1 MPRPLLTGCA
11 AMAIAVSALALAGLA
26 VPVSAATAAAA
37 QPDAA
42 PPVSLAITSVSP
54 TYATPGETVTVTG
67 TLTNSSDKAMS
78 GLSIQLRSS
87 ATPFSSRGSLQEYA
101 DGTFPADQEVAGAVT
116 TLKKPL
122 AARATVT
129 WSVRLPVNEVGMSS
143 FGVYPLAAEAE
154 NSSLTALTVSRTFL
168 PFWPKTKSLRPD
180 TEAIAWIWPLIDQPR
195 QGVCPG
201 LLNNGLDSSLATG
214 GRLQDL
220 LQVGSQYSGTA
231 HLTWAIDPSLLA
243 DVSTMTKPYTTGSG
257 GCGGAT
263 RPANQ
268 GAESWLAQVKS
279 ATAGQPVFVT
289 PYADAD
295 VAALTRSHMT
305 ADLAQAFTQGR
316 AAATSLLGRNFTGS
330 ATGSTNLT
338 GLAWPA
344 DGIANRAVLKNL
356 AANGISTVVLD
367 SSTMPPSPQQDFTPS
382 AQATASDGTGT
393 PMTVLLSDDTMTQ
406 IIGTANSPSDS
417 KATAFS
423 VEQRYL
429 AETAMIAAEQPSI
442 GRSVVVAP
450 PRRWDPPAGLANEL
464 LSETVNAPWLRSVSL
479 SDLAAV
485 RDPSGKV
492 TRQPPRAHSKSQLS
506 RGLLGQARHVEQQ
519 AGLLTSVEQNPSP
532 LLKNAAAA
540 IESSAWRGGGSAAQQ
555 GAALARQISG
565 YLTRQSGKLT
575 VFVVPRVTLGG
586 LRGTVPVSISN
597 GLNYAVNVKLQAD
610 PSGGITVRA
619 PPHVVTVPPGQ
630 QDIVKISVA
639 ATTVGSTLVRLRLL
653 TPRGTPFSAAATVS
667 IQATH
672 YGTLALVI
680 MAAALGVLVLTAITR
695 GLRHRRAG
703 RGGGRGARQQDGGG
717 GPGDGDGPGDGGQ
730 PQDVGPEP
738 QHSGGPEPQ
747 DAAGPPDWP
756 NEPEEADNVVAD
768 GFTAEH
774 AGDGAGRHGSG
785 RASDQAGRSATGH
798 NAAEGTD
805 DYAWA
810 PGRAD
815 RR

>member
-11 AMAIAVSALALAGLA
+11 AMAIAVSALTVAGLA

-37 QPDAA
+37 QPDGA
-42 PPVSLAITSVSP
+42 PPVSLTITSVSP
-54 TYATPGETVTVTG
+54 TYARPGETVTVSG
-67 TLTNSSDKAMS
+67 TLTNSSNRAMS

-87 ATPFSSRGSLQEYA
+87 ATPFGSRGSLQEYA
-101 DGTFPADQEVAGAVT
+101 DGTFPADEAVTGADT

-122 AARATVT
+122 AARTTVS
-129 WSVRLPVNEVGMSS
+129 WSVPLTVNDVGMST

-168 PFWPKTKSLRPD
+168 PFWPKNKSLQPD
-180 TEAIAWIWPLIDQPR
+180 TEAVAWIWPLIDQPR

-201 LLNNGLDSSLATG
+201 LLNNGLNSSLATG
-214 GRLQDL
+214 GRLNDL
-220 LQVGSQYSGTA
+220 LQVGSEYSGTA
-231 HLTWAIDPSLLA
+231 HLTWAIDPALLA
-243 DVSTMTKPYTTGSG
+243 NVDTMTKPYATGNG

-263 RPANQ
+263 RPASQNA
-268 GAESWLAQVKS
+268 GSWLAQVKS
-279 ATAGQPVFVT
+279 ATAGQPVFLT

-305 ADLAQAFTQGR
+305 TDLAQAFTQGR
-316 AAATSLLGRNFTGS
+316 AVATSLLSRNFTGPGG
-330 ATGSTNLT
+330 TGSTDLT

-367 SSTMPPSPQQDFTPS
+367 SSTMPPSPQQDYTPS
-382 AQATASDGTGT
+382 AQTTASDGTGT
-393 PMTVLLSDDTMTQ
+393 RMTVLLSDGTITQ
-406 IIGTANSPSDS
+406 IIGTANAPSDS
-417 KATAFS
+417 KATAFA

-450 PRRWDPPAGLANEL
+450 PRRWDPPAGLASGL
-464 LSETVNAPWLRSVSL
+464 LSETVTAPWLHSVSL
-479 SDLAAV
+479 SDLASVKDA
-485 RDPSGKV
+485 SGKV
-492 TRQPPRAHSKSQLS
+492 PRQPPRAHSKSQLS
-506 RGLLGQARHVEQQ
+506 RGLLGEARHVEQQ

-540 IESSAWRGGGSAAQQ
+540 IESSAWRGGGSAAEQ
-555 GAALARQISG
+555 GATLARQISA

-586 LRGTVPVSISN
+586 LKGTVPVSISN

-610 PSGGITVRA
+610 PSGGITVRG

-639 ATTVGSTLVRLRLL
+639 ATTVGSTALRLRLL
-653 TPRGTPFSAAATVS
+653 TPQGAPFSAAATVT

-680 MAAALGVLVLTAITR
+680 MAAALGVLVLTAVTR
-695 GLRHRRAG
+695 GLRRRGSG
-703 RGGGRGARQQDGGG
+703 RGGRGARRQDDGEDGPGGG
-717 GPGDGDGPGDGGQ
+717 GGDRL
-730 PQDVGPEP
+730 QDAGPEP
-738 QHSGGPEPQ
+738 QRSGGPEPQ
-747 DAAGPPDWP
+747 DAAGRPDWP

-774 AGDGAGRHGSG
+774 AGDGVGRQASG
-785 RASDQAGRSATGH
+785 RASDQAGSQATGH
-798 NAAEGTD
+798 KAAEGTD

>member
-11 AMAIAVSALALAGLA
+11 AMAIAASALTLAGLA
-26 VPVSAATAAAA
+26 VHVSAATAAAA
-37 QPDAA
+37 QPAGA

-54 TYATPGETVTVTG
+54 TYATPGGTVTVSG
-67 TLTNSSDKAMS
+67 TLTNSSNRTMS

-87 ATPFSSRGSLQEYA
+87 GTPFDSRSELQEYA
-101 DGTFPADQEVAGAVT
+101 DGTFLADEPVAGAVT
-116 TLKKPL
+116 TMKPL
-122 AARATVT
+122 ARRTTVPWT
-129 WSVRLPVNEVGMSS
+129 ISLPVNDVSMST
-143 FGVYPLAAEAE
+143 FGVYPLAAQAE
-154 NSSLTALTVSRTFL
+154 NSTLSALTVSRTFL
-168 PFWPKTKSLRPD
+168 PFWPKNRSLQPD
-180 TEAIAWIWPLIDQPR
+180 KEAVAWIWPLIDQPR

-201 LLNNGLDSSLATG
+201 LLNDGLTSSLASG
-214 GRLQDL
+214 GRLHDL
-220 LQVGSQYSGTA
+220 LQVGSRYSGIA
-231 HLTWAIDPSLLA
+231 HLTWAIDPALLA
-243 DVSTMTKPYTTGSG
+243 NVNTMTKPYAAGKG
-257 GCGGAT
+257 GCGSAT
-263 RPANQ
+263 KPASQNAQ
-268 GAESWLAQVKS
+268 SWLAQVKS
-279 ATAGQPVFVT
+279 ATAGQPVFLT

-305 ADLAQAFTQGR
+305 TDLAQAFTQGR
-316 AAATSLLGRNFTGS
+316 AVATSLLSRNFTGS
-330 ATGSTNLT
+330 GATGSANLT

-367 SSTMPPSPQQDFTPS
+367 SSTMPPSPQQDYTPS
-382 AQATASDGTGT
+382 AQSTASDGTGT
-393 PMTVLLSDDTMTQ
+393 PMTVLLSDDTITQ
-406 IIGTANSPSDS
+406 IIGTANTPSDS
-417 KATAFS
+417 KATAFA

-464 LSETVNAPWLRSVSL
+464 LSETVTAPWLHSVSL
-479 SDLAAV
+479 GDLASVKDA
-485 RDPSGKV
+485 SGKV

-532 LLKNAAAA
+532 LLKNPAAA
-540 IESSAWRGGGSAAQQ
+540 IESSAWRGSGSAANQ
-555 GAALARQISG
+555 GATLARQISA
-565 YLTRQSGKLT
+565 YLTQQSGKLT

-586 LRGTVPVSISN
+586 LKGTVPVSISN

-610 PSGGITVRA
+610 PSGGITVRG

-639 ATTVGSTLVRLRLL
+639 ATTVGSTALRLRLL
-653 TPRGTPFSAAATVS
+653 TPQGAAFSAPATVT

-680 MAAALGVLVLTAITR
+680 MAAALGVLVLTAVAR
-695 GLRHRRAG
+695 GLRRRGSG
-703 RGGGRGARQQDGGG
+703 RGGRGARRQD
-717 GPGDGDGPGDGGQ
+717 DGEDGPGGDGGRLR
-730 PQDVGPEP
+730 DSEPEP
-738 QHSGGPEPQ
+738 ERSGGPEPQ
-747 DAAGPPDWP
+747 DATGQPDWP

-774 AGDGAGRHGSG
+774 AGDGAGRQAGG
-785 RASDQAGRSATGH
+785 RASDQAGSQATGH

-810 PGRAD
+810 PGPAD

>member
-1 MPRPLLTGCA
+1 
-11 AMAIAVSALALAGLA
+11 MAIAVSALTLAGLA
-26 VPVSAATAAAA
+26 MPVSAATAVAA
-37 QPDAA
+37 QADGA

-54 TYATPGETVTVTG
+54 AYARPGETVTVSG
-67 TLTNSSDKAMS
+67 TLTNSSNRAMS

-87 ATPFSSRGSLQEYA
+87 ATPFGSRGSLQEYA
-101 DGTFPADQEVAGAVT
+101 DGTFPADEPVAGAAT
-116 TLKKPL
+116 TLKRPL
-122 AARATVT
+122 AARTTVT
-129 WSVRLPVNEVGMSS
+129 WSVPLSVNAVGMST
-143 FGVYPLAAEAE
+143 FGVYPLAVQAE
-154 NSSLTALTVSRTFL
+154 NSSLSPLTVSRTFL
-168 PFWPKTKSLRPD
+168 TFWPKNRSLQPD

-201 LLNNGLDSSLATG
+201 LLNNALNSSVASG
-214 GRLQDL
+214 GRLNDL
-220 LQVGSQYSGTA
+220 LQVGSEYSGTA
-231 HLTWAIDPSLLA
+231 HLTWAIDPALLA
-243 DVSTMTKPYTTGSG
+243 NVDTMTKPYTTRNG
-257 GCGGAT
+257 GCGAGT
-263 RPANQ
+263 KPASQ
-268 GAESWLAQVKS
+268 AAESWLAQAKS
-279 ATAGQPVFVT
+279 TTAGQPVFLT

-316 AAATSLLGRNFTGS
+316 AVATSLLGRNFTGPG

-344 DGIANRAVLKNL
+344 DGIANHKVLENL
-356 AANGISTVVLD
+356 AANGISAVVLD
-367 SSTMPPSPQQDFTPS
+367 SSTMPPSPRQDYTPS
-382 AQATASDGTGT
+382 AQTTASDGTKT
-393 PMTVLLSDDTMTQ
+393 PMTVLLSDDTITQ

-417 KATAFS
+417 KATAFA

-450 PRRWDPPAGLANEL
+450 PRRWNPPAGLANEL
-464 LSETVNAPWLRSVSL
+464 LSETVTAPWLRSVSL
-479 SDLAAV
+479 SDLATV
-485 RDPSGKV
+485 KDPSGKV
-492 TRQPPRAHSKSQLS
+492 TRQPPRGHSKSQLS

-540 IESSAWRGGGSAAQQ
+540 VESSAWRGGGSAARQ
-555 GAALARQISG
+555 GAALARQISA

-586 LRGTVPVSISN
+586 LKGTVPVSISN

-610 PSGGITVRA
+610 PSGGITVRG
-619 PPHVVTVPPGQ
+619 PPHVVTVQAGQ

-639 ATTVGSTLVRLRLL
+639 ATTVGSTVLRLRLL
-653 TPRGTPFSAAATVS
+653 TPQGAPFSSAATVT

-680 MAAALGVLVLTAITR
+680 MAAALGVLVLTAVTR
-695 GLRHRRAG
+695 GFRRRGAG
-703 RGGGRGARQQDGGG
+703 RGGGRGARQDGG
-717 GPGDGDGPGDGGQ
+717 GPGGGE
-730 PQDVGPEP
+730 PQDAGPTP

-747 DAAGPPDWP
+747 DAAGRPDWP

-768 GFTAEH
+768 GFTADH
-774 AGDGAGRHGSG
+774 AGDGAGRHDSG
-785 RASDQAGRSATGH
+785 RASDQAGHQASGH
-798 NAAEGTD
+798 DAAEGTD

>member
-1 MPRPLLTGCA
+1 
-11 AMAIAVSALALAGLA
+11 MAIAVSALTLAGLA

-37 QPDAA
+37 QPAGA
-42 PPVSLAITSVSP
+42 PPVSVAITSVSP
-54 TYATPGETVTVTG
+54 TYATPGGTVTVSG
-67 TLTNSSDKAMS
+67 TLTNSSNRTMS

-87 ATPFSSRGSLQEYA
+87 GTPFDSRGELQEYA
-101 DGTFPADQEVAGAVT
+101 DGTFLADEPVAGAVT

-122 AARATVT
+122 AGRATVPWT
-129 WSVRLPVNEVGMSS
+129 ISLPVNAVSMST
-143 FGVYPLAAEAE
+143 FGVYPLAAQAE
-154 NSSLTALTVSRTFL
+154 NSSLAALTVSRTFL
-168 PFWPKTKSLRPD
+168 PFWPKNRSLQPD
-180 TEAIAWIWPLIDQPR
+180 KEAIAWIWPLIDQPR

-201 LLNNGLDSSLATG
+201 LLNDGLTSSLASG
-214 GRLQDL
+214 GRLHDL
-220 LQVGSQYSGTA
+220 LQVGSEYSGIA
-231 HLTWAIDPSLLA
+231 HLTWAIDPALLA
-243 DVSTMTKPYTTGSG
+243 NVNTMTKPYATGNG
-257 GCGGAT
+257 GCGSAT
-263 RPANQ
+263 KPASQNA
-268 GAESWLAQVKS
+268 GSWLAQVKS
-279 ATAGQPVFVT
+279 ATAGQPVFLT

-305 ADLAQAFTQGR
+305 TDLAQAFTQGR
-316 AAATSLLGRNFTGS
+316 AVATSLLSRNFTGS
-330 ATGSTNLT
+330 GATGSTNLT

-367 SSTMPPSPQQDFTPS
+367 SSTMPPSPQQDYTPS
-382 AQATASDGTGT
+382 AQTTASDGTGT
-393 PMTVLLSDDTMTQ
+393 PMTVLLSDDTITQ
-406 IIGTANSPSDS
+406 IIGTANAPSDS
-417 KATAFS
+417 KATAFA

-464 LSETVNAPWLRSVSL
+464 LSETVTAPWLHSVSL
-479 SDLAAV
+479 GDLASVKDA
-485 RDPSGKV
+485 SGKV
-492 TRQPPRAHSKSQLS
+492 PRQPPRAHSKSQLS
-506 RGLLGQARHVEQQ
+506 RGLLGEARHVEQQ

-540 IESSAWRGGGSAAQQ
+540 IESSAWRGGGSAAKQ
-555 GAALARQISG
+555 GATLARQISA
-565 YLTRQSGKLT
+565 YLTQQSGKLT

-586 LRGTVPVSISN
+586 LKGTVPVSISN

-610 PSGGITVRA
+610 PSGGITVRG

-639 ATTVGSTLVRLRLL
+639 ATTVGSTALRLRLL
-653 TPRGTPFSAAATVS
+653 TPQGAPFSAAATVT

-680 MAAALGVLVLTAITR
+680 MAAALGVLVLTAVAR
-695 GLRHRRAG
+695 GLRRRGSG
-703 RGGGRGARQQDGGG
+703 RGGRGARRQDGGG
-717 GPGDGDGPGDGGQ
+717 DGPGGDA
-730 PQDVGPEP
+730 DRLRDAGPEP
-738 QHSGGPEPQ
+738 QRSGEPEPQ
-747 DAAGPPDWP
+747 DAAGQPDWP

-774 AGDGAGRHGSG
+774 ADDGAGRQASG
-785 RASDQAGRSATGH
+785 RAPDQAGSQATGH

-810 PGRAD
+810 PGRTD